1 MAGLMRHNGARLGQE
16 SRQNLLRS
24 AAPRRAATLRPELE
38 QGWVERSHRGFWGN
52 LRPDELIPEP
62 ILDDPRI
69 SPEVTWQAHSLRG
82 APTAGNAV
90 AAAAFPWVLYDRLC
104 AYPGRFEQVPAALWD
119 ITPFLFYT
127 PTSPPILARHSSTPP
142 PCPAPS
148 AHRDS
153 VARRLHRGANWAWE
167 WQRLANSDGP

>member
-1 MAGLMRHNGARLGQE
+1 MRLVPVLPVISSLTEPFSVWCSAIGRRGSENTIQCRPAVTLRGCAGSPFLPQGCRFRFQVPGSIILAGSRSTQPGRHLP
-16 SRQNLLRS
+16 LIS

-104 AYPGRFEQVPAALWD
+104 AYPGL
-119 ITPFLFYT
+119 LF
-127 PTSPPILARHSSTPP
+127 
-142 PCPAPS
+142 PCL
-148 AHRDS
+148 RM
-153 VARRLHRGANWAWE
+153 
-167 WQRLANSDGP
+167 